1 MLTTDHC
8 QPCNCYEASHLNET
22 DTESHTPTR
31 TKHRQTHQR
40 YLPVPEG
47 TIVVVVPLNGLFAT
61 VVVDVV
67 DDLEVVVEM
76 VVVIGVVVSGLVG
89 SVFGSVLVG
98 CRFIGL
104 GVGGML

>member
-1 MLTTDHC
+1 M
-8 QPCNCYEASHLNET
+8 
-22 DTESHTPTR
+22 
-31 TKHRQTHQR
+31 
-40 YLPVPEG
+40 
-47 TIVVVVPLNGLFAT
+47 
-61 VVVDVV
+61 V

>member
-1 MLTTDHC
+1 M
-8 QPCNCYEASHLNET
+8 NET
-22 DTESHTPTR
+22 DTESHTTIR
-31 TKHRQTHQR
+31 TKHRQTLQR
-40 YLPVPEG
+40 YRPVPEG